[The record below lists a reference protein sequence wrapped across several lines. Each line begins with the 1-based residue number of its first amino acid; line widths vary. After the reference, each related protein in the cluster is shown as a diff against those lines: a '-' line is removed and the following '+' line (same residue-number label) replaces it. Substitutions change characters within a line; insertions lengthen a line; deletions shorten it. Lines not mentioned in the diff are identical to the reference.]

1 MATRKKLYYTVTT
14 PLALDV
20 TVPKPLL
27 IKTLTAQADDYG
39 NVLDQN
45 PSPGTP
51 GDALAKTLAAIGGWF
66 QPAAYGTAQAPN
78 GDITVPT
85 GVVSFF
91 VQFFD
96 GAGAVPAFG
105 DASID
110 PATVKSPAVVVWAFG
125 ISPPTFISG
134 KLYVQRQHSIEV

>member
-20 TVPKPLL
+20 TVPKQLL

-66 QPAAYGTAQAPN
+66 QPAACGTVQAPN

-85 GVVSFF
+85 GVSFF

-96 GAGAVPAFG
+96 GAGGVPGFG
-105 DASID
+105 AASID
-110 PATVKSPAVVVWAFG
+110 PATVKSPAVQVWAFG
-125 ISPPTFISG
+125 ISAAAFISG